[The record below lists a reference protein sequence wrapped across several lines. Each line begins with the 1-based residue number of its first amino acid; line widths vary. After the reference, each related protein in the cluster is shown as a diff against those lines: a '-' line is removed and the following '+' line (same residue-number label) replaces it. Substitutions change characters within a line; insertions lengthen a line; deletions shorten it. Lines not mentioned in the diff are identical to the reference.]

1 MLAILLPEQIC
12 DNWDE
17 MKGYIREASP
27 DPPWASSE
35 RMNDILES
43 LLIGRMTAWISY
55 DEDIKFDGLLI
66 VSVYDDVEGVKTMLI
81 HSLWSGSKVS
91 RASWASG
98 WEIIK
103 RYAISRG
110 CKKVVGYTKL
120 ESVKKLVKSM
130 SGSTEYT
137 FCEID
142 LTM

>member
-55 DEDIKFDGLLI
+55 DENNKFDGLLI
-66 VSVYDDVEGVKTMLI
+66 VSIFDDVEGVKTMLV
-81 HSLWSGSKVS
+81 HSLWGDKIS
-91 RASWASG
+91 RASWDSG
-98 WEIIK
+98 WDIIK

-110 CKKVVGYTKL
+110 CKKVVGYTKMD
-120 ESVKKLVKSM
+120 SIKKILTSM
-130 SGSTEYT
+130 GWNTEYT
-137 FCEID
+137 FCEIG
-142 LTM
+142 LTV